1 MKILIIN
8 GPNLNYLGKREPEIY
23 GARTLEEIN
32 NKIKEY
38 CSKKNIEV
46 SFFQSNCEGK
56 IIDKLYLADNEIDY
70 IIINPGALSHTS
82 IALYDAI
89 KSIKT
94 PVIEAHLSNIYNRA
108 EEFRKKS
115 ITAAACIGVISGF
128 NYYSYILAIEY
139 ALNAQSL

>member
-1 MKILIIN
+1 
-8 GPNLNYLGKREPEIY
+8 
-23 GARTLEEIN
+23 
-32 NKIKEY
+32 
-38 CSKKNIEV
+38 NIEV